1 MFKSVLRGKEETII
15 VRIPDEEEIKNC
27 ACTRCVH
34 KNVCSM
40 KELHNKEV
48 AMIMQAI
55 SDAYKKS
62 DFDQRRST
70 VYLYCNE
77 YLSEEEFS

>member
-27 ACTRCVH
+27 ACTRYVH

-48 AMIMQAI
+48 AMVM
-55 SDAYKKS
+55 
-62 DFDQRRST
+62 
-70 VYLYCNE
+70 
-77 YLSEEEFS
+77 